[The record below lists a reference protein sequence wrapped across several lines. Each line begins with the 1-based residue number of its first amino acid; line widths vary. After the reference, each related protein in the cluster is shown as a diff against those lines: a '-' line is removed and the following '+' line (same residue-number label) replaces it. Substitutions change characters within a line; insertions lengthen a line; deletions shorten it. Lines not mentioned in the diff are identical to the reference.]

1 MEIYE
6 INGLKFY
13 VREEWDKWILNDEF
27 KTDYY
32 RIPTDTKVAVDIGA
46 HIGGTTM
53 KLAQMGAEVYA
64 YEPNDSNYEM
74 LVKNIELNGFQDRI
88 HAFHCGVGTPGER
101 ILYMVPENTG
111 CPSFSDNI
119 DRVKTRPLQQIGK
132 LISIEEV
139 FKNIEHCD
147 FLKFDCEG
155 GEYEFLPNLSEELA
169 NKISALS
176 GELHFYDHP
185 LIVNSL
191 KRFYTVECNPDMGQ
205 NTQNRLLFATKK

>member
-6 INGLKFY
+6 TNGLKFY
-13 VREEWDKWILNDEF
+13 VRGDWDRYIIQDEF
-27 KTDYY
+27 RGEYY
-32 RIPTDTKVAVDIGA
+32 RIPKDIKVAVDIGA

-64 YEPNDSNYEM
+64 YEPDDGNYEM
-74 LVKNIELNGFQDRI
+74 LVKNIELNGLQDRI
-88 HAFHCGVGTPGER
+88 HAFHCGVGNPGKR
-101 ILYMVPENTG
+101 TLYIMPNNTG
-111 CPSFSDNI
+111 CSSFSGDI
-119 DRVKTRPLQQIGK
+119 DRVRERPLKQDGS

-155 GEYEFLPNLSEELA
+155 GEYEFLPNLTEELA
-169 NKISALS
+169 NKISAMS
-176 GELHFYDHP
+176 GELHFFDHP

-191 KRFYTVECNPDMGQ
+191 KRFYKVECDPDMSQ
-205 NTQNRLLFATKK
+205 NTQNRLLFAVKK